1 MTGVVDI
8 VGDLKLE
15 GSHTVTSQKIGSL
28 DVTTVASH
36 YNYAS
41 DTHTVSRQQKILWI
55 YQLNLLLRRSFS
67 EPFCGDLFLNR

>member
-41 DTHTVSRQQKILWI
+41 DTHTVSRQQK
-55 YQLNLLLRRSFS
+55 LNMLLRRSFS